1 MLQNMTGVNEP
12 ASDQVRLTLQV
23 NYSASLTVLCSRD
36 TNNQKLRPHAYLTPS
51 YAEHKI
57 ANSIVPSDARGFADA
72 TKHNEDSETRCKT
85 ISLRCKHEI
94 DCGQRSPMISTRMP
108 DRFQKRRCQ
117 ATQLRAAGEGRTI

>member
-1 MLQNMTGVNEP
+1 MLQNMTDVNEP

-23 NYSASLTVLCSRD
+23 NCSTPLTVLSSRD
-36 TNNQKLRPHAYLTPS
+36 TNDQKLRPHASLTPS
-51 YAEHKI
+51 DAEHKI
-57 ANSIVPSDARGFADA
+57 ANSFVPSDARGFADA
-72 TKHNEDSETRCKT
+72 TKHSEDSETRCKA

-117 ATQLRAAGEGRTI
+117 ATQLRATGEGRMI